1 MYIAPL
7 NLQTQSHIIRSYIEQ
22 HGFATLVS
30 ALRDQ
35 LHATHTPLQLV
46 TIEGQ
51 DWLYGHIAK
60 ANPQVDHIRQQARA
74 TAIFMDAHTYIS
86 SSWYDHVNVP
96 TWNYMAVHVHGVMEA
111 LDEAA
116 TLDSLHR
123 LVAQYEDQDQK
134 HFHISQMTEQDV
146 KAHLR
151 GLQGFRVLVEKI
163 EASWK
168 LSQNRDDANHQAI
181 ITKLRERGDELSA
194 IIAAEMEKMRS
205 HKAK

>member
-7 NLQTQSHIIRSYIEQ
+7 NLQTESHIIRSYIEQ

-30 ALRDQ
+30 AMGDQ

-46 TIEGQ
+46 TKEGQ
-51 DWLYGHIAK
+51 EWLYGHIAK

-74 TAIFMDAHTYIS
+74 TAIFMDAHAYIS

-96 TWNYMAVHVHGVMEA
+96 TWNYMAVHIHGVLQA
-111 LDEAA
+111 LDEEQ
-116 TLDSLHR
+116 TRSSLDQ
-123 LVAQYEDQDQK
+123 LVAQYEDQGQK
-134 HFHISQMTEQDV
+134 HFHISQMTEKDI

-151 GLQGFRVLVEKI
+151 GLQGFRLTIEKI

-168 LSQNRDDANHQAI
+168 LSQNRDDHNHATI
-181 ITKLRERGDELSA
+181 VAKLRERGDELSLA
-194 IIAAEMEKMRS
+194 IAREMEKWRQD
-205 HKAK
+205 HQK